1 MAFWRKTSEEVMKE
15 LSSSNKG
22 LDDGE
27 AEERLKKYG
36 QNDIPVRKSKPVL
49 SLLLSQVRDP
59 LMIALVVAS
68 FVSFFTGGFDE
79 AVTILAIVVIN
90 ISVGFVQEYKSE
102 KALQSLIKY
111 IRYRAR
117 VLRNGELT
125 EVDTR
130 NIVPGDVVLL
140 ETGDRVPAD
149 LRLTKADELEI
160 DESIVTGESYPVHK
174 NPSVIEAETLAP
186 QKMEN
191 MAFMGTLAV
200 NGKGKGIVVATGMGS
215 TFGKVVGFLK
225 TEEPETNYQR
235 NIKKF
240 GNFLIKGITIGII
253 FIFIGNMI
261 TGFLSNSLTAER
273 IFDSALFSLA
283 LAVGIIPESLPIIIT
298 IGLSRGATL
307 MSKKGVI
314 VKKLSTIEDLGNMDI
329 FCSDKTGT
337 LTENKITLIDY
348 VDLNGDKDDEMLQ
361 LASYCTSVVQTTK
374 TMAGNPLDVALM
386 EYVKGKGTQNLFD
399 ERVEL
404 IPFDYSRR
412 RMSAVVKRND
422 KLLLVCKGAP
432 ESIIQE
438 SSKMKVEGRIVKLDL
453 SKAQEASERFF
464 RKGFRVIGVAVKDV
478 EEKRDYSKDEEND
491 MTLLGFLC
499 FKDPL
504 KATAKESINQFRELG
519 VQVKILTGDN
529 PIVAKTIVEEV
540 GIDAEEIL
548 LGQDVD
554 AMDDVQLERAAEKTN
569 VFARLT
575 PEHKARIVSLLSKHG
590 HVTGFLGDGVNDAP
604 ALRYADVG
612 ISVDGG
618 VDIAKEA
625 ADIILTQPSLD
636 IISGGIIEGRITF
649 SNTTKYIL
657 NTISANVGNMATLA
671 IISVMLNFLPM
682 LPIQV
687 LLTNLISDGPLLSIS
702 TDRVDEEE
710 LVKPRNWDIK
720 LISSFAKFF
729 GGISSVFDFIT
740 IGLILILVGSNTA
753 LFRTCWFI
761 ESTLSEIIVTFSIRT
776 KMRFYRSR
784 PSRILLVSS
793 VVFGLLTVLLP
804 YSQFNTVF
812 EFYPPTPF
820 LLSLIFGILLLY
832 FVVVELVKHFFHKK
846 TH

>member
-1 MAFWRKTSEEVMKE
+1 
-15 LSSSNKG
+15 
-22 LDDGE
+22 
-27 AEERLKKYG
+27 
-36 QNDIPVRKSKPVL
+36 
-49 SLLLSQVRDP
+49 
-59 LMIALVVAS
+59 
-68 FVSFFTGGFDE
+68 
-79 AVTILAIVVIN
+79 
-90 ISVGFVQEYKSE
+90 
-102 KALQSLIKY
+102 
-111 IRYRAR
+111 
-117 VLRNGELT
+117 
-125 EVDTR
+125 
-130 NIVPGDVVLL
+130 
-140 ETGDRVPAD
+140 
-149 LRLTKADELEI
+149 
-160 DESIVTGESYPVHK
+160 
-174 NPSVIEAETLAP
+174 
-186 QKMEN
+186 
-191 MAFMGTLAV
+191 
-200 NGKGKGIVVATGMGS
+200 
-215 TFGKVVGFLK
+215 
-225 TEEPETNYQR
+225 
-235 NIKKF
+235 
-240 GNFLIKGITIGII
+240 
-253 FIFIGNMI
+253 
-261 TGFLSNSLTAER
+261 
-273 IFDSALFSLA
+273 LA

-298 IGLSRGATL
+298 IGLSRGATM
-307 MSKKGVI
+307 MSRKGVI

-348 VDLNGDKDDEMLQ
+348 VDLNGDKDEEMLQ
-361 LASYCTSVVQTTK
+361 LASLCTSVVQTTA

-386 EYVKGKGTQNLFD
+386 AYVKEKGTENLLD

-412 RMSAVVKRND
+412 RMSVVIKRND
-422 KLLLVCKGAP
+422 KFSLVCKGAP
-432 ESIIQE
+432 ESIIQV
-438 SSKMKVEGRIVKLDL
+438 SSKMKVEGGIVKLDL
-453 SKAQEASERFF
+453 AKVQEASEIFF
-464 RKGFRVIGVAVKDV
+464 RKGLRVIGVSVKDV
-478 EEKRDYSKDEEND
+478 EEKLDYNKDEEND

-504 KATAKESINQFRELG
+504 KASAKESINQFHKLG
-519 VQVKILTGDN
+519 VKVKILTGDN

-540 GIDAEEIL
+540 GIDAERIL

-554 AMDDVQLERAAEKTN
+554 AMDDVLLERAVEKTN

-590 HVTGFLGDGVNDAP
+590 HVTGYLGDGVNDAP

-612 ISVDGG
+612 ISVDSG

-636 IISGGIIEGRITF
+636 IISGGIIEGRTTF

-671 IISVMLNFLPM
+671 IVSVMLNFLPM

-729 GGISSVFDFIT
+729 GGVSSVFDFVT
-740 IGLILILVGSNTA
+740 IGITLLLVGSNVA

-761 ESTLSEIIVTFSIRT
+761 ESTLSEIIVTFAIRT
-776 KMRFYRSR
+776 KGRFYRSR
-784 PSRILLVSS
+784 PSRILIVSS

-804 YSQFNTVF
+804 YSPFGAVF
-812 EFYPPTPF
+812 EFSPPTPF

-832 FVVVELVKHFFHKK
+832 FVVVELVKHYFHQK
-846 TH
+846 TP